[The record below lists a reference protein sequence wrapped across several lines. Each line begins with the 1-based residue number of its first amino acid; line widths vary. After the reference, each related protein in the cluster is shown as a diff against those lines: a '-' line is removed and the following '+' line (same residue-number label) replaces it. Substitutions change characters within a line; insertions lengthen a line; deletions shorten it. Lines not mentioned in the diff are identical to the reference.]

1 MFGTSTVWGVFAD
14 AFATT
19 VLEGKSTTLG
29 LMGIGALME
38 VTLNLFS
45 PIGPMLSPL
54 GPRLTLAFGAVL
66 MSLGIILSSFI
77 TEMWHLYFT
86 MGLVF
91 GIGTAMV
98 YISIVSVIPQWFTT
112 RRGTAMGICSAGSG
126 IGGLALSPMVTSLV
140 AKYGLPW
147 AIRIIGL
154 MAFCICTIAAFFI
167 RTRLPPVTKNQQ
179 QKRLPIN
186 FSMLKDVNFIILLT
200 GLVIA
205 LTGFL
210 IPLFYIP
217 TYARS
222 YGVDATQSANLVSV
236 LCAMNAVGRLVLGY
250 FADRIGR
257 INMYSIVSILA
268 GLFCM
273 VVWPFAKTY
282 ETMMAFS
289 ALFGFTCGIYFPL
302 SSPITATV
310 VGADNIASGISIMF
324 LMSSI
329 AGIGPPVGAAI
340 QLATPNNGYLGL
352 QLFSGLLYVLGGTIC
367 FLLKIKMTKSFF
379 SIM

>member
-1 MFGTSTVWGVFAD
+1 MFAD

-54 GPRLTLAFGAVL
+54 GPRLTLGFGAIL

-126 IGGLALSPMVTSLV
+126 IGCLALSPMVTSLV

-147 AIRIIGL
+147 AIRIIGI

-179 QKRLPIN
+179 QKRLPIR

-217 TYARS
+217 S
-222 YGVDATQSANLVSV
+222 
-236 LCAMNAVGRLVLGY
+236 
-250 FADRIGR
+250 
-257 INMYSIVSILA
+257 
-268 GLFCM
+268 
-273 VVWPFAKTY
+273 K
-282 ETMMAFS
+282 
-289 ALFGFTCGIYFPL
+289 
-302 SSPITATV
+302 
-310 VGADNIASGISIMF
+310 
-324 LMSSI
+324 
-329 AGIGPPVGAAI
+329 
-340 QLATPNNGYLGL
+340 
-352 QLFSGLLYVLGGTIC
+352 
-367 FLLKIKMTKSFF
+367 K
-379 SIM
+379 